1 MNHEIIKKSR
11 KEYKEEKARDKFT
24 SIDAI
29 LEFWKNKKK
38 KQNNKSH
45 VHTPGQ
51 ILLNVDNLE

>member
-29 LEFWKNKKK
+29 LEF
-38 KQNNKSH
+38 
-45 VHTPGQ
+45 
-51 ILLNVDNLE
+51 